1 MAIFIAWAR
10 TSLRFVPGSWE
21 QTRVDLGER
30 PRYEVEVTG
39 HATCWALEPDGDD
52 LALACEYADTCV
64 SEGRGE
70 VLGAAV
76 LTVPD
81 DASLADARA
90 WIARDEDLPSNWT
103 LEHRTW
109 PMKGSDDDTD

>member
-39 HATCWALEPDGDD
+39 HAACWALEPDGDD
-52 LALACEYADTCV
+52 LALACEYAETCV

-70 VLGAAV
+70 VLVAAA

-81 DASLADARA
+81 DASLSDARE
-90 WIARDEDLPSNWT
+90 WISRGGDLPVDWT
-103 LEHRTW
+103 LEREARPAAST
-109 PMKGSDDDTD
+109 